1 MSTQNTVLFALLTC
15 FLSRPAWGGLAE
27 IDAGGEGVFTEYR
40 CSVIV
45 AKVDKLWKVAS
56 PDSDIKNHAILS
68 PLATLA
74 GTFDPSLHSSLPVE
88 FYSDGVTSSIK
99 DPPKQGATV
108 LAVIRYQVLIHGDPD
123 PRNLIVSEVC
133 RFMPGNS
140 ALVVIKGMDD
150 TRVNETLRKLQEARA
165 NPSPDP
171 YRGNTAKPKK

>member
-74 GTFDPSLHSSLPVE
+74 GTFDPSLHSSLPVDE
-88 FYSDGVTSSIK
+88 STPGMHTHAVCGCMHADYVHAPLYRDRHSEPVPTPSDPFG
-99 DPPKQGATV
+99 GATHAR
-108 LAVIRYQVLIHGDPD
+108 LGGCLI
-123 PRNLIVSEVC
+123 
-133 RFMPGNS
+133 
-140 ALVVIKGMDD
+140 DD
-150 TRVNETLRKLQEARA
+150 
-165 NPSPDP
+165 
-171 YRGNTAKPKK
+171 